1 MAPYDTGRWLLLAT
15 LWSVQYIL
23 MRVSVPLFGT
33 ALVAESRALFSAFF
47 LVPWTLVVVQ
57 QAIGLRKHW
66 KDHLAVGLVNN
77 VLPFVCFAWAATALP
92 ASYLAVMNGM
102 VPLWSGVIAA
112 PVLKEPLGTRRIVG
126 FLLGIAGVALIVNL
140 GPIELNLYTVLA
152 ALAAMAGAA
161 FWGWAGVVIRQRTG
175 RVPSMSLAAGSI
187 VFAAVLLSPAWSQA
201 PDLSRWTPTAT
212 IALVSLG
219 ALCSGLAYLPFFT
232 LVRDIGPTR
241 TLTVG
246 LAVPALGIL
255 WGWLFLGESVTPSM
269 LAGTALVL
277 IALGFVLKPR

>member
-1 MAPYDTGRWLLLAT
+1 
-15 LWSVQYIL
+15 VQYLL
-23 MRVSVPLFGT
+23 MRIAVPVFGST
-33 ALVAESRALFSAFF
+33 LVAESRALFSALF
-47 LVPWTLVVVQ
+47 LVPWTLFAVH
-57 QAIGLRKHW
+57 QAIGLRAHW

-77 VLPFVCFAWAATALP
+77 VLPFACFAWAATALP

-112 PVLKEPLGTRRIVG
+112 PVLNEPLGARRVAG
-126 FLLGIAGVALIVNL
+126 FLLGIGGVALIVDL
-140 GPIELNLYTVLA
+140 GPIEVSAATLLA
-152 ALAAMAGAA
+152 AAAGMAGAF

-175 RVPSMSLAAGSI
+175 RVPSLSLAAGSI
-187 VFAAVLLSPAWSQA
+187 VFAAVLLSPAWTKVPSPETWTVQA
-201 PDLSRWTPTAT
+201 AV
-212 IALVSLG
+212 ALVSLG
-219 ALCSGLAYLPFFT
+219 ALCSGVAYLPFFT

-255 WGWLFLGESVTPSM
+255 WGWLLLGETVTLSM

-277 IALGFVLKPR
+277 AALVLVMRR